1 MKKYIKASIIIGYI
15 LLCLPALAEQVRQLS
30 WQDLIP
36 AHLAAENPFPDL
48 TKDQQILLSW
58 VIYARASLSVDGQQ
72 ADDSQR
78 KEINK
83 AILELKKDGIDIDKV
98 MAKINESRTS
108 IVEELDGQRV
118 RIPGYFLPLET
129 SLTKVTE
136 FLLVPY
142 FGACI
147 HVPPPP
153 PNQIVHVKVAKDAGY
168 QSSELFEAVWV
179 TGVISARSMVKDL
192 YLSDGTAGINIGYA
206 LQATKV
212 EPYN

>member
-1 MKKYIKASIIIGYI
+1 MKKYIKASIIIACF
-15 LLCLPALAEQVRQLS
+15 LLYLPALAEQVRQLS

-36 AHLAAENPFPDL
+36 AHLEAENPFTGLTQDQKDL
-48 TKDQQILLSW
+48 LYW
-58 VIYARASLSVDGQQ
+58 VIYARANLSVRGQQ
-72 ADDSQR
+72 TDDSLR

-83 AILELKKDGIDIDKV
+83 AILELKKDDIDIDKV
-98 MAKINESRTS
+98 MAKIDEIRTS

-129 SLTKVTE
+129 SFTKVTE

-153 PNQIVHVKVAKDAGY
+153 PNQIVHVKVAKDDGY
-168 QSSELFEAVWV
+168 ESRELFEAVWV

-192 YLSDGTAGINIGYA
+192 FLSDGTAGINIGYA
-206 LQATKV
+206 IQATKV

>member
-1 MKKYIKASIIIGYI
+1 MKKYIKASIIIACI
-15 LLCLPALAEQVRQLS
+15 LLYLPALAKQVRQLS

-36 AHLAAENPFPDL
+36 TNLEAENPFTGL
-48 TKDQQILLSW
+48 TKDQKDLLYW
-58 VIYARASLSVDGQQ
+58 VIYARANLSVSGQQ
-72 ADDSQR
+72 ANDNLR

-83 AILELKKDGIDIDKV
+83 SISELKNDGIDVDKVLAKIDK
-98 MAKINESRTS
+98 IRTS

-206 LQATKV
+206 IQATKV

>member
-1 MKKYIKASIIIGYI
+1 MKKYIKASIIIACI
-15 LLCLPALAEQVRQLS
+15 LLYLPALAKQVRQLS

-36 AHLAAENPFPDL
+36 THLEAENPFTGLTQDQKDL
-48 TKDQQILLSW
+48 LYW
-58 VIYARASLSVDGQQ
+58 VIYARANLSVRGQQ
-72 ADDSQR
+72 TDDSLR

-83 AILELKKDGIDIDKV
+83 AILELKKDDIDIDKV
-98 MAKINESRTS
+98 MAKIDEIRTS

-129 SLTKVTE
+129 SFTKVTE

-153 PNQIVHVKVAKDAGY
+153 PNQIVHVKVAKDNGY
-168 QSSELFEAVWV
+168 ESSEVFEAVWV

-206 LQATKV
+206 IQATKV
-212 EPYN
+212 EPYY